1 MTGVGRNMIQQTG
14 LTRRALVQTGIVAAA
29 VTLAGCRTY
38 GANVRARAKAPA
50 GGGGGTGAG
59 AIAKTAEIP
68 VGGGKIFD
76 KANVVVTQPTAG
88 QFVGFSAVCTHAG
101 CTVASVSG
109 GTINC
114 ACHGSKFHIADGS
127 VARGPAAQPLPSAKI
142 TVSAGQ
148 VLLG

>member
-1 MTGVGRNMIQQTG
+1 MIEQTG
-14 LTRRALVQTGIVAAA
+14 LTRRALVQTSIVAAA
-29 VTLAGCRTY
+29 VALAGCRTY
-38 GANVRARAKAPA
+38 GANARARVKAPA
-50 GGGGGTGAG
+50 GSGGGTNGG

-88 QFVGFSAVCTHAG
+88 RFVGLSAVCTHAG

-127 VARGPAAQPLPSAKI
+127 VARGPAAQPLPAAKI
-142 TVSAGQ
+142 TISQGQ